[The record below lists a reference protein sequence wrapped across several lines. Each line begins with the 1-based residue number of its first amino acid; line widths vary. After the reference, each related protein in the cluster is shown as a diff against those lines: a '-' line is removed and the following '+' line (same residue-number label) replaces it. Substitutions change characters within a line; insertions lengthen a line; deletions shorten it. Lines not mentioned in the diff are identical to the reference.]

1 MLVPASA
8 TAAHSASRCSAEA
21 WRRAYRSSSDGAR
34 RVAVVPRERREERV
48 RVPRERRER
57 RLEGRAAD
65 VELDGGCR
73 GGQGRRRRRGDGRG
87 REAGLDLGDR
97 GRRRKLR
104 GRDCAGRQRRAL
116 DGRWHADKRLRR
128 ADYLYLV
135 DVELVCR
142 MVFEH
147 ADEASR
153 RGARQ
158 LRCERD
164 GPAVPIAEPELVARP
179 RLTEDRVGDRLDFSD
194 LQHGTVAVREL
205 GRHER
210 LDSVARES
218 CHRSAAVCYVY
229 CTVFLRVCAAGVR
242 AIVAARYGPS
252 RDFGAR
258 GAALRT
264 GTGRLQRIDVWIAV
278 QRTLI
283 DYAV

>member
-1 MLVPASA
+1 M
-8 TAAHSASRCSAEA
+8 
-21 WRRAYRSSSDGAR
+21 
-34 RVAVVPRERREERV
+34 
-48 RVPRERRER
+48 
-57 RLEGRAAD
+57 
-65 VELDGGCR
+65 
-73 GGQGRRRRRGDGRG
+73 
-87 REAGLDLGDR
+87 
-97 GRRRKLR
+97 
-104 GRDCAGRQRRAL
+104 
-116 DGRWHADKRLRR
+116 
-128 ADYLYLV
+128 

-164 GPAVPIAEPELVARP
+164 GPAAPIAEPELVARP
-179 RLTEDRVGDRLDFSD
+179 RLTEDRVGDRLDFCD
-194 LQHGTVAVREL
+194 LQHGRWPCVSLGGMSASTPSRVR
-205 GRHER
+205 
-210 LDSVARES
+210 
-218 CHRSAAVCYVY
+218 AAIAQRRFAVY
-229 CTVFLRVCAAGVR
+229 CVFLRVCAAGVR

-264 GTGRLQRIDVWIAV
+264 GTGRLQRIDVWVAV